1 MTNLFTIH
9 NDTVIIN
16 KLAVANIE
24 SDITITGNTKSY
36 GSFNIIGDLATRTIT
51 ADTLKVKHIIS
62 DTTEFGNW
70 YAKTYDEL
78 NGKGITWTCDEG
90 ATRLI
95 YRTDNRIWTNSNID
109 LAVESSYK
117 IDNIAVLSANSLGPT
132 VTKSNL
138 RQIGALNSLSV
149 IGSAAIG
156 EFVFINN
163 TSNRVGIGTSEPN
176 ASLSILDNNVE
187 LILGSTAVDS
197 ASIGTFT
204 SHDFSLISNNKPRL
218 VIKNSGEIHIGEPAS
233 KSGVLKVYGTIY
245 ADSLIADTRIERT
258 SSIEFNESTADG
270 IYNKGLVWN
279 SSSIKKLVLL
289 NNPDRIFSS
298 ESIDLSSGKSFL
310 VNGSTV
316 ITETAL
322 GTSVTKSSLNTLGKL
337 LELTVI
343 GNTTLNGSVSIPNSP
358 LVVNSLKV
366 EELEV
371 TATGLH
377 ADSKLLLTTNSNDV
391 LYADKSEIVIGSP
404 NLPHRAVT
412 LIGSLSIGVTHPD
425 SSVELSVKGNVSF
438 NNKKF
443 INGIELPTSGS
454 YLKGDICWNQDPS
467 ITGYV
472 GWICVTS
479 GTPGEWKPFG
489 ALGA

>member
-1 MTNLFTIH
+1 M
-9 NDTVIIN
+9 
-16 KLAVANIE
+16 
-24 SDITITGNTKSY
+24 
-36 GSFNIIGDLATRTIT
+36 
-51 ADTLKVKHIIS
+51 
-62 DTTEFGNW
+62 
-70 YAKTYDEL
+70 
-78 NGKGITWTCDEG
+78 
-90 ATRLI
+90 
-95 YRTDNRIWTNSNID
+95 
-109 LAVESSYK
+109 
-117 IDNIAVLSANSLGPT
+117 
-132 VTKSNL
+132 
-138 RQIGALNSLSV
+138 
-149 IGSAAIG
+149 
-156 EFVFINN
+156 FIND

-366 EELEV
+366 DELEV